1 MFSRSR
7 ITGGSRIPRSRGRQP
22 SWGTKIQICQ
32 IFRKLYEIENILGR
46 GAPPKSATEDCPLV
60 GECIKTFPFQTWY
73 NFALPHLSDGKFKK
87 ALTQFKDSLEV
98 YKQLTE
104 GSEESEFGVKV
115 FESIGRSLFCGSA
128 CLYKTLYFQIQLY

>member
-7 ITGGSRIPRSRGRQP
+7 ISGGSRIPRRRGRQP
-22 SWGTKIQICQ
+22 SWGHHHTNLPN
-32 IFRKLYEIENILGR
+32 FRKTKLKKIWAV

-60 GECIKTFPFQTWY
+60 GECIKTFLFQTWY

-115 FESIGRSLFCGSA
+115 FESIGKSLFCGSA
-128 CLYKTLYFQIQLY
+128 CLYKTLYFQI